1 MSKASVNHDQI
12 AETLSKTVTEIAIES
27 SYCIELIDVIRTPAM
42 REQLAKVY
50 ELMFRF
56 YRDVIEWYLQSS
68 KSRFFGSFNES
79 IKSNFGDAAKGIRDT
94 ISYMFNRSLPVGTAA
109 MVKMMQRDVAFSKA
123 ELLRQRQDQ
132 WARYGSNTDPGEFM
146 QAVLKAMAT
155 YQVQAIENPSPMQ
168 ILAQPEVASIESTS
182 ESDNGTSREELYKQA
197 QQLEKFVIGDE
208 GHALFEHGQ
217 FWMPDTKIT
226 PVLQIWMTGSE
237 APRTL
242 WISGPATPDAT
253 TSAQAAAMNVVFAAW
268 RVSAPILSH
277 FCIRPRISTKDLT
290 CEQAGMI
297 GLLYSLILQLLQFKV
312 EDDTLD
318 LTLEDLD
325 YLDGRSQSFSK
336 ALGIFHSLLV
346 CTPHVRFC
354 VIHDLNTLE
363 WGGGSEWCHDFL
375 DILFRAQAQCQG
387 SFKILLTT
395 SGSSRV
401 LAERIPARSQ
411 CFAEKGAHQMPL
423 PTKSIRRPSDE

>member
-1 MSKASVNHDQI
+1 
-12 AETLSKTVTEIAIES
+12 
-27 SYCIELIDVIRTPAM
+27 M

-56 YRDVIEWYLQSS
+56 YRDVIEWYLRSS

-79 IKSNFGDAAKGIRDT
+79 IKSNFEDAAKGIRDT

-123 ELLRQRQDQ
+123 ELLRQRQSQ
-132 WARYGSNTDPGEFM
+132 WDRYGSSTDPGEFM

-155 YQVQAIENPSPMQ
+155 YQVQAIEDSSPIQ
-168 ILAQPEVASIESTS
+168 LLAQPEEASLDIAS
-182 ESDNGTSREELYKQA
+182 ERENETNRADLYARA
-197 QQLEKFVIGDE
+197 QRLEKFVVGDE

-217 FWMPDTKIT
+217 FWMPDTKVT
-226 PVLQIWMTGSE
+226 PVLQGWMTGSD

-242 WISGPATPDAT
+242 WISGPATSNTT
-253 TSAQAAAMNVVFAAW
+253 TSAQAAALNVVFAAW

-277 FCIRPRISTKDLT
+277 FCLRPRSSVEGLT
-290 CEQAGMI
+290 SEQSGMI
-297 GLLYSLILQLLQFKV
+297 GLLYSLVLQLLQFKV
-312 EDDTLD
+312 EDDDLD
-318 LTLEDLD
+318 LSFDDLEN
-325 YLDGRSQSFSK
+325 LDGRSENFQK
-336 ALGIFHSLLV
+336 GLDVLHRLLV
-346 CTPHVRFC
+346 CTPHIRYC

-375 DILFRAQAQCQG
+375 DVLFRAQAQCQG

-411 CFAEKGAHQMPL
+411 CFAEKGARQLPL
-423 PTKSIRRPSDE
+423 PTKSIRRPSED